1 MDAAGQLT
9 GVSRVSHSRV
19 RALVRACHPEPTV
32 AVTTLAALLAVAD
45 DGGPARVALIA
56 LTILSGQLVIGWSND
71 LIDAGRDRSV
81 GRTDKPLASGDI
93 DAGTVRVA
101 LAVAAASCLALSMLL
116 GWRAAAVHL
125 VLLVGSG
132 LAYNFGMKA
141 TAWSWVPY
149 AVAFGS
155 LPAVVTLAAAE
166 PRLPPAWM
174 VLAGALLGVGAH
186 LVNALPDLD
195 DDARTGISGL
205 PHRLGR
211 RRASVAAM
219 AVLVLASVGAH
230 VGPPGPAPWWSWLGL
245 GVVLVLAFVG
255 LVGGG
260 RTPFRAAILIA
271 VVDVVV
277 LVLRG

>member
-1 MDAAGQLT
+1 MDTAGQLA
-9 GVSRVSHSRV
+9 GVSRVSHGRV

-45 DGGPARVALIA
+45 GGGPGRVVLIA

-81 GRTDKPLASGDI
+81 GRADKPLATGDI
-93 DAGTVRVA
+93 EAAIVRA
-101 LAVAAASCLALSMLL
+101 TLAVAAASCFALSMLL
-116 GWRAAAVHL
+116 GWQAAAVHL
-125 VLLVGSG
+125 VLLVGAG
-132 LAYNFGMKA
+132 LAYNLGLKA
-141 TAWSWVPY
+141 TAWSWAPY

-174 VLAGALLGVGAH
+174 VLAGAMLGVGAH

-195 DDARTGISGL
+195 DDARTGICGL

-211 RRASVAAM
+211 RRASVVAM

-230 VGPPGPAPWWSWLGL
+230 LGPQDSAPWWSWVGL
-245 GVVLVLAFVG
+245 GVVLVLACVG

-260 RTPFRAAILIA
+260 RMPFRAAILIA
-271 VVDVVV
+271 VVNVAV